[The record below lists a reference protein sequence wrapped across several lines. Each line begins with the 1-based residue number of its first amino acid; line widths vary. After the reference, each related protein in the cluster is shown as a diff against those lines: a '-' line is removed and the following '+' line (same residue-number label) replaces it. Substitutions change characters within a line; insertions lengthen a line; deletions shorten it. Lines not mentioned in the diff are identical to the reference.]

1 MNLPLFSQRLVRV
14 SKQHMEQK
22 IMSDIST
29 EELSELQKLISTAY
43 DYGMQCAD
51 RGKLRIESCIEAGKK
66 FTEIKKR
73 LGHGKWEGWIESTL
87 QLSAQSVRKWMKLAA
102 AHAQGT
108 IDLTQAGGIR
118 KAFQLAGIIP
128 DSDGSKATSAE
139 PQELYMLHAIR
150 LCSALN
156 RLDFATLNQVQREAL
171 KERLDMVAMLAK
183 RLEVG
188 A

>member
-1 MNLPLFSQRLVRV
+1 
-14 SKQHMEQK
+14 
-22 IMSDIST
+22 MSEITT
-29 EELSELQKLISTAY
+29 EELSELQQLILTAY

-51 RGKLRIESCIEAGKK
+51 RAKVRIESCIEAGKK

-73 LGHGKWEGWIESTL
+73 LGHGKWGRWIDGN
-87 QLSAQSVRKWMKLAA
+87 LSIKPTAVCNWMRLAK
-102 AHAQGT
+102 AHVDGHL
-108 IDLTQAGGIR
+108 DLTSAGGIR
-118 KAFQLAGIIP
+118 QAFQLAGIIP
-128 DSDGSKATSAE
+128 DSDGSKATTGE
-139 PQELYMLHAIR
+139 QQPVYMLHAIR

-156 RLDFATLNQVQREAL
+156 RLDFATLNQAQREAL

>member
-1 MNLPLFSQRLVRV
+1 
-14 SKQHMEQK
+14 
-22 IMSDIST
+22 MSDIT
-29 EELSELQKLISTAY
+29 TAELSELQQLISTAY

-51 RGKLRIESCIEAGKK
+51 RAKVRIESCIEAGKK

-73 LGHGKWEGWIESTL
+73 LGHGKWGPWIEANLSISPTTVCNWMRL
-87 QLSAQSVRKWMKLAA
+87 AKAHSDGQL
-102 AHAQGT
+102 
-108 IDLTQAGGIR
+108 DLTSAGGIR

-139 PQELYMLHAIR
+139 PQELYMLHDIR

-156 RLDFATLNQVQREAL
+156 RLDFSTLNQVQREAL
-171 KERLDMVAMLAK
+171 RERLDMVAMLAK

-188 A
+188 E